1 MGILSVILAAV
12 VGFAYGAIH
21 YTTLAK
27 PWMKAAGIQT
37 DENGKPMGGNQSALP
52 FVLSGIA
59 MLVVAGFMRHIF
71 TMSGIDAPLKG
82 LVAGLGIGL
91 FFITPWT
98 MINNAYPGRPFLLT
112 VIDGAYATIG
122 CGLMGLV
129 LTLL

>member
-1 MGILSVILAAV
+1 MEYLGVILAAI
-12 VGFAYGAIH
+12 VGFGYGAIH

-27 PWMKAAGIQT
+27 PWMKAAGIPV
-37 DENGKPMGGNQSALP
+37 DENGKPVGGNRSPVP
-52 FVLSGIA
+52 FILSGIA

-71 TMSGIDAPLKG
+71 AMSGIDSAGKG
-82 LVAGLGIGL
+82 LVAGLGVGL
-91 FFITPWT
+91 FFISPWT

-129 LTLL
+129 LTLV